1 MGMGMGMNT
10 AGDGNVPG
18 QGQGQGVVEEEEDL
32 NIFVSDLLEQMTCKF
47 ENIGS
52 SIMGRIDDMGDR
64 IDQMEHS
71 IGDLLVSQ
79 GLGEDS
85 GTISAVTH
93 TNTTIT
99 SSNAAVLG
107 AGVIPSSGTGEGVG
121 VGNTTLKHTDVLGIG
136 LSSGDNTK

>member
-1 MGMGMGMNT
+1 MYVNAVGT
-10 AGDGNVPG
+10 AGDG
-18 QGQGQGVVEEEEDL
+18 QGQGQGVVEEEDL

-64 IDQMEHS
+64 IDQLEHS

-85 GTISAVTH
+85 GTISAITH

-99 SSNAAVLG
+99 SSNAAVVG
-107 AGVIPSSGTGEGVG
+107 AGVITSGGAGEGVG
-121 VGNTTLKHTDVLGIG
+121 VGNTPLKHTDGLGLG
-136 LSSGDNTK
+136 LSRGDKTK